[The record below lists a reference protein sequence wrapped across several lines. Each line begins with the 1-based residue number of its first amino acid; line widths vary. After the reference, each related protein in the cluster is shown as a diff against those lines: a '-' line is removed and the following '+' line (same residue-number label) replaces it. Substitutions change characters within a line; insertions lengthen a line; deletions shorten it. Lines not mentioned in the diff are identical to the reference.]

1 MNTTKLAQQDK
12 YSILSTIVNDRIRAA
27 MNEKGLSVAE
37 LAADAEMSLSTLRR
51 RLSGKGQPFSVSEL
65 AFLAVSLDKDL
76 AWISGADLAD
86 QINAS

>member
-12 YSILSTIVNDRIRAA
+12 HTILSTLVNERIRTA

-37 LAADAEMSLSTLRR
+37 LASESEMSLSTLRR
-51 RLSGKGQPFSVSEL
+51 RLSGKGQPFYVSEI

-76 AWISGADLAD
+76 AWIFGADLAD
-86 QINAS
+86 RINAS